1 MKRLPFIKNDDL
13 QAVKANAGAYKD
25 YFKEDTN
32 TWLFDEFG
40 PDFFEQ
46 SKLDMPEIQLAA
58 DPLNPS
64 ASDADN
70 VQTLYWKLRFIS
82 NAQASDERLW
92 AGLALGP
99 FWKYVQDRWDVKNSC
114 TKSNILQ
121 HYFFAFG
128 PRRSLT
134 RNAISRLWW
143 TGRLTHDPKTQDP
156 WELTRFVCRYSRFIV
171 DILERSMSNNP
182 AVIRPFIRAVMD
194 AEKEGIGISTQRIR
208 DLAKYLD
215 ELGGVYILDCLPERE
230 IHDKILNKAEELE
243 KTDNAEKDK
252 ED

>member
-13 QAVKANAGAYKD
+13 QALKANAGAYKD
-25 YFKEDTN
+25 HFKEDAN
-32 TWLFDEFG
+32 TWLIDEFG
-40 PDFFEQ
+40 QNFFEK
-46 SKLDMPEIQLAA
+46 SRLDMPEIQLTA

-70 VQTLYWKLRFIS
+70 VQTLYSKLRFIS

-99 FWKYVQDRWDVKNSC
+99 FWKYVQDRWDVKNNC
-114 TKSNILQ
+114 TKSNIIQ

-143 TGRLTHDPKTQDP
+143 IGELTHDQNAQDP

-182 AVIRPFIRAVMD
+182 DVVRPFIRAVMD
-194 AEKEGIGISTQRIR
+194 AEKEGISISTQRIR
-208 DLAKYLD
+208 DLAIYLD
-215 ELGGVYILDCLPERE
+215 ELGGVYIIDCLTAAT
-230 IHDKILNKAEELE
+230 IHDKILNKAEELQ
-243 KTDNAEKDK
+243 KTDSRDK
-252 ED
+252 FS

>member
-1 MKRLPFIKNDDL
+1 MKRLPCIKNDDL

-143 TGRLTHDPKTQDP
+143 TGRLTHDPKTQDR

>member
-1 MKRLPFIKNDDL
+1 MRKTVR
-13 QAVKANAGAYKD
+13 
-25 YFKEDTN
+25 EDTN
-32 TWLFDEFG
+32 VWFLDEFG

-46 SKLDMPEIQLAA
+46 SKLDMPEIQLTI

-114 TKSNILQ
+114 TKANIMQ

-143 TGRLTHDPKTQDP
+143 IGRLTHDPKAQDS
-156 WELTRFVCRYSRFIV
+156 WDLTRFVCRYSRFIV

-182 AVIRPFIRAVMD
+182 AVVRPFIRAVMD

-208 DLAKYLD
+208 DLAIYLD

-230 IHDKILNKAEELE
+230 IHDKILNKAEELH
-243 KTDNAEKDK
+243 KTDSRDGEK
-252 ED
+252 